1 MMLMVVFLTACNM
14 QKHIIENHQEEET
27 TNVVTTVKIVE
38 YDTVRYIC
46 KDTIIQPVKKITYI
60 NQNVDKAYK
69 EQDEIVEDKKT
80 TTSIWG
86 YVIAFGIGVVVMVV
100 LILVLKIWLH
110 I

>member
-1 MMLMVVFLTACNM
+1 M
-14 QKHIIENHQEEET
+14 QKHITENHQEEET

-38 YDTVRYIC
+38 YDTVRYVC

-60 NQNVDKAYK
+60 NQNVDNTYK
-69 EQDEIVEDKKT
+69 EQDEIVEDKET

-86 YVIAFGIGVVVMVV
+86 YVIAFGVGVVVMIV
-100 LILVLKIWLH
+100 LILLMKICLH